1 MLIITASIYN
11 GRGISCFVIQ
21 ENTPFAC
28 APWQQLLA
36 VPALLV
42 NAAQCLYMLL
52 QIFQFRDVDAY
63 ILIEI

>member
-1 MLIITASIYN
+1 MIIITASIYD
-11 GRGISCFVIQ
+11 GRGISCFVTR

-36 VPALLV
+36 VPTLLV
-42 NAAQCLYMLL
+42 NAVQRLYMLL
-52 QIFQFRDVDAY
+52 QIFQFRGVDAY